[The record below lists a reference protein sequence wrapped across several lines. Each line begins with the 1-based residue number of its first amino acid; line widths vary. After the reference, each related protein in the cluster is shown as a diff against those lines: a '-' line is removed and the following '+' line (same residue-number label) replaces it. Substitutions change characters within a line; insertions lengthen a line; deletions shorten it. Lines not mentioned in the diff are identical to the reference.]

1 MRRALLLVAVLLL
14 LTGVLAATG
23 QSLTDEHRI
32 VGARRALPAGTRI
45 TLGDV
50 TAIEP
55 PEGLAPDKGVRLE
68 RASSVIGGTLKRDV
82 GAGAPITVDD
92 VGFLQRP
99 GAGPSRPR
107 LGQRPGAA
115 PRRLRGARRRA
126 RRTRR

>member
-1 MRRALLLVAVLLL
+1 MKRALLLVAVLLL
-14 LTGVLAATG
+14 LSGLLAATG
-23 QSLTDEHRI
+23 QSLTNERRI
-32 VGARRALPAGTRI
+32 VGARHALPAGARV

-50 TAIEP
+50 MAIEP
-55 PEGLAPDKGVRLE
+55 PEGLAPHRGVRLE
-68 RASSVIGGTLKRDV
+68 RASSVIGGTLLRDV

-115 PRRLRGARRRA
+115 PRRVRGAGQRG